1 MRNPILSILSWYELD
16 SKNES
21 LKLPDFKT
29 YFRQKMKFWVDFVEK
44 WYPVISNSN
53 VIYVPYENLA
63 IKEKL
68 IELALFMDLPLKTD
82 SLYDSTSFSIKRKE
96 VKDDGFLG
104 EEENKIS
111 SYLEKLGLEKVVI

>member
-1 MRNPILSILSWYELD
+1 M
-16 SKNES
+16 
-21 LKLPDFKT
+21 
-29 YFRQKMKFWVDFVEK
+29 
-44 WYPVISNSN
+44 
-53 VIYVPYENLA
+53 PYENLA